1 MKKFTLI
8 EQDRYI
14 GIDGVG
20 IFFEEDNWP
29 FVDIENL
36 WAIQWRDN
44 ETEDGNG
51 WVEYDSPIPNTKCT
65 RADIIKY
72 IDHFD
77 VEYERQ
83 TLVKREQEEESSR
96 QNISWQT
103 AMKELEEQMENMQ
116 KNHEEAL
123 IDASEKNIHM
133 SRIDEVKKLYND
145 RINDQELRHKE
156 SIESIKK
163 STENINLSRIIE
175 VKKLYNDRINDQ
187 ELRHKE
193 SIESI
198 KKSTGDTICYV
209 QKTVDEAQKRH
220 EDSLQQLKLQH
231 DEQINNILEHVS
243 EVQSRHLL
251 GIDELRKKH
260 DYQMDQVHSNISE
273 THKDLFYSAQII
285 QDNIE
290 ESKLAFQ
297 SESGYDKLTIFD
309 GDVDPSLFDESIDE
323 SFFNNEVESVEQE
336 TVDTLFSDE
345 NIGSTLLDDYLPTT
359 PHSLIRDFS
368 QIDLSVLDNEFNLEL
383 LFEDDPT
390 EQVVNEIEELIK
402 ESESAEDS

>member
-65 RADIIKY
+65 RADVIKY

-83 TLVKREQEEESSR
+83 MSVKREQEDESSR

-156 SIESIKK
+156 SIE
-163 STENINLSRIIE
+163 T
-175 VKKLYNDRINDQ
+175 
-187 ELRHKE
+187 
-193 SIESI
+193 I

-251 GIDELRKKH
+251 GIDELRQKH